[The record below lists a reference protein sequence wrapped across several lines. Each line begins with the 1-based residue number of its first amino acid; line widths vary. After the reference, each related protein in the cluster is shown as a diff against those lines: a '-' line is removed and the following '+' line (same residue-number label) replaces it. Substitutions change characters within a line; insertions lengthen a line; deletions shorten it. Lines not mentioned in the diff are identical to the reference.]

1 LRWFGTALA
10 QKDLQGEI
18 MTKREQ
24 RNNNLY
30 FAFAILLLVLA
41 LQGFLQTAAALSAS
55 EPLTEF
61 STRSRHQEQIRE
73 LQRQQQINFLQDQ
86 QGKLQI
92 QQDFRKL
99 R

>member
-41 LQGFLQTAAALSAS
+41 LQVISSCAS
-55 EPLTEF
+55 RLF
-61 STRSRHQEQIRE
+61 ADCSSVVS
-73 LQRQQQINFLQDQ
+73 L
-86 QGKLQI
+86 
-92 QQDFRKL
+92 
-99 R
+99 